1 MRVGSVI
8 INGSHDRRA
17 RAANYFYTNPST
29 EQNCCI
35 INTLPRSTTTTACM
49 HEEEE
54 SEPLQHEKKTS
65 LMTLQVKK

>member
-1 MRVGSVI
+1 MIDVLALLTTSI
-8 INGSHDRRA
+8 Q
-17 RAANYFYTNPST
+17 NPST

-35 INTLPRSTTTTACM
+35 INTLQRSTTTTACM